1 MKNMTS
7 FALFPRER
15 NICYLSVEIL
25 KYLIFMYLFPNLS
38 ISFTFYFG
46 CICQSLSSITYIYI
60 SNILLRIYIFNC
72 LDIDCISNLCALPR
86 FSSYTSCSTLLCIGI
101 AVGFFRHTKDLCGAQ
116 RFDLPI
122 YLNSL
127 QSGKTYQSCE
137 IPAA

>member
-60 SNILLRIYIFNC
+60 QYIITYIYIFNS

-101 AVGFFRHTKDLCGAQ
+101 AVGFLGTQKTCVGLKDL
-116 RFDLPI
+116 I
-122 YLNSL
+122 YPF
-127 QSGKTYQSCE
+127 
-137 IPAA
+137 I